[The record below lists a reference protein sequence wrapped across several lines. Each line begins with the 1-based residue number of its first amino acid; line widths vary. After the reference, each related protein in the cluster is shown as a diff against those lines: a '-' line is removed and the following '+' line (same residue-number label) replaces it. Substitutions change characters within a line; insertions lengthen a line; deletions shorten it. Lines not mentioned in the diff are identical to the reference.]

1 MIDNANIRAGTL
13 LNDDFFKDVV
23 EKQRQLYINNI
34 LNSAD
39 EEIDLRERNR
49 LKLRGL
55 EEFIASLESIA
66 ANAEIEKKRKWFIN
80 L

>member
-1 MIDNANIRAGTL
+1 MTDASLKAHSF

-23 EKQRQLYINNI
+23 EKQRLLYINNI

-39 EEIDLRERNR
+39 DALDFRERER
-49 LKLRGL
+49 LKLKGL

-66 ANAEIEKKRKWFIN
+66 ADREIDKKRNWFF
-80 L
+80 

>member
-1 MIDNANIRAGTL
+1 MAVDNQEIRAASL

-39 EEIDLRERNR
+39 DDVELRERSR

-55 EEFIASLESIA
+55 DEFIASLESIA
-66 ANAEIEKKRKWFIN
+66 ADREIKEKRWKIF
-80 L
+80 

>member
-1 MIDNANIRAGTL
+1 MNDVSLRATAL

-23 EKQRQLYINNI
+23 EKQRMLYINNI

-39 EEIDLRERNR
+39 DAMDLRERER
-49 LKLRGL
+49 LKLKGL

-66 ANAEIEKKRKWFIN
+66 VNTEIAKKRNWFF
-80 L
+80 